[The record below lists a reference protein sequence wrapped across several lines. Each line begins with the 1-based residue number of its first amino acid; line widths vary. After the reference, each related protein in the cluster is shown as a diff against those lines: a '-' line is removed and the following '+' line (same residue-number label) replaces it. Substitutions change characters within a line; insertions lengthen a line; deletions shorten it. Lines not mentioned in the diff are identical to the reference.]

1 MDAAARKIECTAE
14 EVLFVAVE
22 MSWKKWKVGSKVG
35 LGQKPRMKTID
46 AGDVKALMDEVGR
59 AKRRFGLELSTKV
72 VSCFEAGR
80 DGFWLHRFL
89 EAEGLTNVVVDPA
102 SVSVNRRK
110 RRRKTDRLD
119 AAKLLN
125 HLIHWH
131 VGQKKE
137 WSVVAVPRV
146 EDEDARQFHR
156 ELACLQK
163 ERTRSI
169 NRIKGLLAGQ
179 GVRFAKVG
187 RDFLQLLHEARLWDG
202 SKIPGQLR
210 ARLVREYERM
220 QLVKEQI
227 GEMERQRRE
236 AMKRVQ
242 DPRLEMIRSLQR
254 LRGVGERSPWVLVM
268 EFFGWRK
275 FENGRQ
281 VGSLAGLTPTPFNS
295 GAGDWEQ
302 GIDKA
307 GNARVRSVM
316 IELAWG
322 WLRYQPKSRLSLWF
336 EERFGAASRRSRRV
350 GIVALARKLLIA
362 LWRYLET
369 GVVPEGAVLKKA

>member
-1 MDAAARKIECTAE
+1 MDAAAREFEFSAD

-22 MSWKKWKVGSKVG
+22 MGWKKWKVGSTVG

-46 AGDVKALMDEVGR
+46 AGDVKSFSSEMER
-59 AKRRFGLELSTKV
+59 AKKRFGLDGSAEV

-89 EAEGLTNVVVDPA
+89 EAEGFANVVVDPA

-131 VGQKKE
+131 EGQKKE
-137 WSVVAVPRV
+137 WSVVEVPRV
-146 EDEDARQFHR
+146 EDEDARHFHR
-156 ELACLQK
+156 ELGCLQK

-179 GVRFAKVG
+179 GVRLAKIG
-187 RDFLQLLHEARLWDG
+187 EDFLQQLDEARLWDG

-210 ARLVREYERM
+210 ARLGREYERM
-220 QLVKEQI
+220 QLVAQQI
-227 GEMERQRRE
+227 AEMEGQRRE

-242 DPRLEMIRSLQR
+242 DPRLEMIRKLQN
-254 LRGVGERSPWVLVM
+254 LRGLGERAPWTLVM
-268 EFFGWRK
+268 EFFAWRS
-275 FENGRQ
+275 FANGRQ
-281 VGSLAGLTPTPFNS
+281 LGSLAGLTPTPFNS
-295 GAGDWEQ
+295 GTGDWEQ

-307 GNARVRSVM
+307 GNARVRSMMV
-316 IELAWG
+316 ELAWC
-322 WLRYQPKSRLSLWF
+322 WLKYQPKSRLSLWF
-336 EERFGAASRRSRRV
+336 EQRFGASSRRSRRV

-369 GVVPEGAVLKKA
+369 GVVPEGAVLKKV

>member
-1 MDAAARKIECTAE
+1 MDTTAREFECNADQ
-14 EVLFVAVE
+14 VLFVAVE
-22 MSWKKWKVGSKVG
+22 MSWKKWKVGSTVG

-46 AGDVKALMDEVGR
+46 AGDVKAFLSEVER
-59 AKRRFGLELSTKV
+59 AKRRFGLEVSTEV

-89 EAEGLTNVVVDPA
+89 EAEGFANVVVDPA

-131 VGQKKE
+131 AGQEKE
-137 WSVVAVPRV
+137 WSVVTVPRV

-156 ELACLQK
+156 ELECLQK

-179 GVRFAKVG
+179 GIRLAKIG
-187 RDFLQLLHEARLWDG
+187 RDFLQLLNEARLWDG

-210 ARLVREYERM
+210 ARLVREHERM
-220 QLVKEQI
+220 QLVEKQTKEL
-227 GEMERQRRE
+227 ECQRRE
-236 AMKRVQ
+236 AVKRAQ
-242 DPRLEMIRSLQR
+242 DPRLEMIRGLQR

-268 EFFGWRK
+268 EFFGWRSFK
-275 FENGRQ
+275 NGRQ

-307 GNARVRSVM
+307 GNARVRSMM

-336 EERFGAASRRSRRV
+336 EERFGASSRRSRRV

-362 LWRYLET
+362 LWRYLEN